1 MSEHPVIACL
11 KRNARMATLTA
22 GLVRAPDGWRC
33 VGCGKTLV
41 SVNDSRSADEQ
52 IAAVDGHKCEIHKE
66 KP

>member
-1 MSEHPVIACL
+1 
-11 KRNARMATLTA
+11 MATLTA